1 MNRIELTESE
11 LTTLLKGIYLTEER
25 AILNE
30 YRWWNTVG
38 DVLGIFDP
46 TGVVDLVNGLD
57 YIRQGDYFFGL
68 LSMISVI
75 PYVGD
80 AVAKPIIGVGKSS
93 KLFKG
98 VDGALLLAKNGDMLN
113 AGIKLEQLSK
123 NSGLLS
129 KLIDSVPKW
138 ATKLKDAINA
148 LPGKKITGGLRR
160 VITDWIDLFIN
171 VAKKR
176 KAAKV
181 TVGKLADKV
190 AFADKKTALEL
201 INQLKKTITADSKVF
216 KNFKPENPSFMAK
229 YFWPGISFNILG
241 RSRELTSLMRRT
253 KWYAGLLDY
262 MGFGNFVGPSEVVNK
277 MGEEK
282 ANQKFQEYV
291 KTPEAQKT
299 WTEEL
304 SGNETEQPTQE
315 PKKEENT
322 TTSTQGHS
330 GDIIGDIIKDILF

>member
-1 MNRIELTESE
+1 MREIELNTSE
-11 LTTLLKGIYLTEER
+11 FKTLLEGIYLTEER
-25 AILNE
+25 KILNE
-30 YRWWNTVG
+30 YGWWNTVG

-80 AVAKPIIGVGKSS
+80 AVAKPIIGVGKTS

-98 VDGALLLAKNGDMLN
+98 IDGALLLAKNGDTLN

-123 NSGLLS
+123 NSGLIA
-129 KLIDSVPKW
+129 KLVDSVPKW

-160 VITDWIDLFIN
+160 VIIDWIDLFIS

-181 TVGKLADKV
+181 TVGKFADKV
-190 AFADKKTALEL
+190 AFADKKTAVEM

-216 KNFKPENPSFMAK
+216 KNFKPENPSFLAK
-229 YFWPGISFNILG
+229 YFWPGISFNVLG
-241 RSRELTSLMRRT
+241 RNRGLTSLMRRT

-262 MGFGNFVGPSEVVNK
+262 MGFGNFVGP
-277 MGEEK
+277 EELM
-282 ANQKFQEYV
+282 NNVDENELNTKFQEYV
-291 KTPEAQKT
+291 KTPEAQKI
-299 WTEEL
+299 W
-304 SGNETEQPTQE
+304 
-315 PKKEENT
+315 KEEFGNQSEIPKQEKQGDT
-322 TTSTQGHS
+322 ETSTQNNS
-330 GDIIGDIIKDILF
+330 DDIIGKIITDIFF